1 MKRQMQL
8 VISDAPVQDVKM
20 ALAKEH
26 HERTGVVGLLMNQG
40 HVTILKDEDPAFIR
54 LQIED
59 EIFKEERARFPTTT
73 LIARLQLA
81 IHAGK
86 SERNVERV
94 EVASRNMAKH
104 AALGMSYHMGD
115 QMHGVPKGYK
125 SWEEVAPWADALETG
140 YNNVARITA
149 TVKKFRKG
157 LRP

>member
-26 HERTGVVGLLMNQG
+26 HERTGVIGLLMNQG
-40 HVTILKDEDPAFIR
+40 HIKVLPDEDPAFIR

-86 SERNVERV
+86 SERNVER
-94 EVASRNMAKH
+94 N
-104 AALGMSYHMGD
+104 SYTGWD
-115 QMHGVPKGYK
+115 
-125 SWEEVAPWADALETG
+125 DALETG
-140 YNNVARITA
+140 YNNVAKITA

-157 LRP
+157 LCP